1 MLCEYHPSITNF
13 GFLLAMNAAFSCT
26 TTAIC
31 AFGSEIPENRPFAK
45 LVIEI

>member
-1 MLCEYHPSITNF
+1 MFGEYHPSMTKF
-13 GFLLAMNAAFSCT
+13 GFLLEMNAAFSCT

-45 LVIEI
+45 LVTEI